1 MYRRQQTTN
10 PKKQKSKKATWSSKG
25 DLQMAEERRDVKS
38 KKKGKIHPTKC
49 RVPKKSKERQEGLL
63 Q

>member
-49 RVPKKSKERQEGLL
+49 RVPKNSVDRREELPQ
-63 Q
+63 